1 MYTIVL
7 DTNFLI
13 TALKFRIDIFDDI
26 GKICYFDYELAVLD
40 KSLDELKRK
49 PNEKLIRAL
58 IKNKKV
64 KIIKTNTKDYV
75 DDILASL
82 KGDYIIATQ
91 DMELRKRLKGK
102 PIILIRQKKYLEI
115 KNVLRSEE

>member
-26 GKICYFDYELAVLD
+26 EKICDFDYEIAVLD
-40 KSLDELKRK
+40 KSLDELNGK

-58 IKNKKV
+58 IKSKKV
-64 KIIKTNTKDYV
+64 KVIKTNTRDYV

-82 KGDYIIATQ
+82 KGEYIIATQ
-91 DMELRKRLKGK
+91 DIGLRKRLKGK

-115 KNVLRSEE
+115 KNVL